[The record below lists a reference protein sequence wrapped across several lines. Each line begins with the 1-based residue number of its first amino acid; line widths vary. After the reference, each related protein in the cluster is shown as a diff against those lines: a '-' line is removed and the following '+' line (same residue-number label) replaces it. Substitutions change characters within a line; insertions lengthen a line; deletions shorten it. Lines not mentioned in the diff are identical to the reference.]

1 MSEESLQAEKQWP
14 DHGPTYRDWVDYVI
28 RNSSHATQVL
38 TPGGWSEWDAGRYA
52 RQQYED
58 MQRDKAATGEML
70 KKALL
75 RCDELAT
82 RLATATAQYAELS
95 VALMGEAGVAH
106 DVALEYAKEARWSE
120 NRVGEFANRLATATE
135 LLRRVEA
142 RLCAYQAAPG
152 PIALRN
158 DIAAF
163 LEGGK

>member
-1 MSEESLQAEKQWP
+1 MPNETWP

-82 RLATATAQYAELS
+82 RLATATEL
-95 VALMGEAGVAH
+95 VQ
-106 DVALEYAKEARWSE
+106 R
-120 NRVGEFANRLATATE
+120 ATE
-135 LLRRVEA
+135 HG
-142 RLCAYQAAPG
+142 LCVPIMRGGGKLQA
-152 PIALRN
+152 

-163 LEGGK
+163 LEGCRNDNPEAKS

>member
-1 MSEESLQAEKQWP
+1 MPNETWP

-52 RQQYED
+52 KQQYED

-82 RLATATAQYAELS
+82 RLATAT
-95 VALMGEAGVAH
+95 
-106 DVALEYAKEARWSE
+106 
-120 NRVGEFANRLATATE
+120 E
-135 LLRRVEA
+135 LLRQMDIINGLQEGECVFCDGVETHDPDC
-142 RLCAYQAAPG
+142 RL
-152 PIALRN
+152 
-158 DIAAF
+158 AAF
-163 LEGGK
+163 LEGCRNNNPEAKA